1 MSTDTVASTIRKRS
15 DWAMVMGVV
24 TVIAGAFMI
33 LYPFATTTATTIFFG
48 WSLIVAAI
56 ANFIFAFSAPS
67 PGPFFVKVLLAI
79 VYGVAGVGL
88 VVNPILGAAA
98 LTVAL
103 GTMLVVQSGIELSVA
118 ILYRKELPWGW
129 MLLDALVSLALGL
142 MIVFQWPVS
151 SIWVVGTMV
160 GAGVVFA
167 GITRIIVAATVH
179 HDATQ
184 FERLVNA

>member
-24 TVIAGAFMI
+24 TVIVGAFMI
-33 LYPFATTTATTIFFG
+33 LYPFATTTATTLFFG
-48 WSLIVAAI
+48 WSLIIAAG

-67 PGPFFVKVLLAI
+67 PGPFFMKILLAI

-88 VVNPILGAAA
+88 VVNPVLGAAA
-98 LTVAL
+98 LTIAL
-103 GTMLVVQSGIELSVA
+103 GTMLVVQSGIELGLA

-129 MLLDALVSLALGL
+129 MLLDALVSLGLGL

-160 GAGVVFA
+160 GAAVLCA
-167 GITRIIVAATVH
+167 GITRIIVGATVH
-179 HDATQ
+179 HDVTH
-184 FERLVNA
+184 FERLASV

>member
-1 MSTDTVASTIRKRS
+1 MSTDTVASTIQKRS

-24 TVIAGAFMI
+24 TAIVGVFMM
-33 LYPFATTTATTIFFG
+33 LYPFATATATTIFFG
-48 WSLIVAAI
+48 WSLIVAAV

-67 PGPFFVKVLLAI
+67 PGPFFLKVLLAI
-79 VYGVAGVGL
+79 VYGVAGLGL
-88 VVNPILGAAA
+88 VINPVLGASA
-98 LTVAL
+98 LTLAL
-103 GTMLVVQSGIELSVA
+103 GTMLVVQSGIELAVA

-129 MLLDALVSLALGL
+129 MLLDALVSLGLGL

-160 GAGVVFA
+160 GAGVLFA

-179 HDATQ
+179 HDVTQ
-184 FERLVNA
+184 FERLANA